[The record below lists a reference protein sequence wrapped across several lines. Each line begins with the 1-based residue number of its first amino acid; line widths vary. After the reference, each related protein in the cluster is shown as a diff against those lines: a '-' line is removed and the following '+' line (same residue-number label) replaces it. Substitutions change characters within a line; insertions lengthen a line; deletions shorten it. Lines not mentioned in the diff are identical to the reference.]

1 MNGLPA
7 RPFVVRAAH
16 RLAVDGHHLSGQQ
29 VRHRLAPFHKA
40 FLEAVRVQSREHVA
54 ESVVGRDAVS
64 EFQESAE
71 PLLLALAEHLHVNP
85 RIRTADNGAD
95 GYCDDVQQLV
105 PLAPLYPRI
114 LQISEILHNRR
125 TPPPLHNSLRSSLT
139 LPISSQAK
147 SIIYNAIALGLC
159 LSCGQCN
166 IFSIVSGA
174 ASGRNSVVEC
184 LLPKQDVVGSNPI
197 ARSNRLLLILPR
209 ELRPGLASFVFE
221 YSLPVSWP
229 CGKLAA
235 ILNWPSHYQGVLHGL
250 RHPPRGR
257 GPGEF
262 GQSLSGI
269 GPAFRDTA

>member
-1 MNGLPA
+1 MPRAPGTDEVYRGSGAATCVPA
-7 RPFVVRAAH
+7 HLNPDRASSKLQNPGGAC
-16 RLAVDGHHLSGQQ
+16 
-29 VRHRLAPFHKA
+29 A
-40 FLEAVRVQSREHVA
+40 FR
-54 ESVVGRDAVS
+54 
-64 EFQESAE
+64 
-71 PLLLALAEHLHVNP
+71 
-85 RIRTADNGAD
+85 
-95 GYCDDVQQLV
+95 
-105 PLAPLYPRI
+105 
-114 LQISEILHNRR
+114 
-125 TPPPLHNSLRSSLT
+125 
-139 LPISSQAK
+139 
-147 SIIYNAIALGLC
+147 AIALEPQGCCRCAIGPSSPLKRASKIRYSSNEFRPVPERPSAPKATVPRRTLRELDSRFRGNDELGDFKC
-159 LSCGQCN
+159 DSSDGALPSCGQCN

-221 YSLPVSWP
+221 FSLPVSWP

-235 ILNWPSHYQGVLHGL
+235 IWNWPSHYQGVLHGL